1 MNDGMKRAFE
11 VFQATTKSSGCMKLL
26 LFLTDGVN
34 SQSDDELHK
43 LVASKN
49 ADVDARIFTF
59 TFGSSG
65 GLPTMTKI
73 ACDNR
78 GVARF
83 IPDGG
88 DLKEAMASYYM
99 YLAAGI
105 QPKTSTCPSISWVEL
120 FEDGQGTGPLTAACA
135 PAFTKDDP
143 PDLIG
148 VRFQVSKGCTL
159 HFFSIAFNTLHLLYF
174 LPRSGSN

>member
-1 MNDGMKRAFE
+1 MKAGGGTNMNTGMEKAFQ
-11 VFQATTKSSGCMKLL
+11 VFKATTRSSGCMKLL
-26 LFLTDGVN
+26 LFLTDGSN
-34 SQSDDELHK
+34 GQSDAELHK
-43 LVASKN
+43 VIASEN

-59 TFGSSG
+59 TFGSNG

-105 QPKTSTCPSISWVEL
+105 QPKASTCPSISWVEL

-135 PAFTKDDP
+135 PAFTKEDP

-148 VRFQVSKGCTL
+148 VR
-159 HFFSIAFNTLHLLYF
+159 LLIFAY
-174 LPRSGSN
+174 PRFHICVYVR